1 MKSAQQQQ
9 QQQQQHVRVVYSL
22 KFSPRHPPPSP
33 EIFFVFFFVFR
44 LSFRPGQKKAVRE
57 KDVLLVVVVVVVK
70 HHPRRDVII
79 CARFVVDG
87 SDDGVRLSRR
97 LLRALSHRGFRATD
111 SDSTE
116 KFECLDDAEIVRRF
130 ELFSH
135 VHSGRGVCHPRK
147 TGRD

>member
-9 QQQQQHVRVVYSL
+9 QKQQQHVRVVYSL

-33 EIFFVFFFVFR
+33 EFFFVFFCFSVVFSAR
-44 LSFRPGQKKAVRE
+44 TKKNGARE
-57 KDVLLVVVVVVVK
+57 KDVLLVVVVVVK

>member
-1 MKSAQQQQ
+1 M
-9 QQQQQHVRVVYSL
+9 
-22 KFSPRHPPPSP
+22 
-33 EIFFVFFFVFR
+33 
-44 LSFRPGQKKAVRE
+44 RE
-57 KDVLLVVVVVVVK
+57 KDVLLVVVVK
-70 HHPRRDVII
+70 HHPRRDVIVY
-79 CARFVVDG
+79 ARFVVDG

-97 LLRALSHRGFRATD
+97 LLRALSHSGFRATD

-116 KFECLDDAEIVRRF
+116 KFECLDDAEIVRRV